1 MTSILKKLGKLN
13 KKNKWEDWQQAN
25 KPSNK
30 ETNHQR

>member
-25 KPSNK
+25 KPANK

>member
-30 ETNHQR
+30 ETNRQR